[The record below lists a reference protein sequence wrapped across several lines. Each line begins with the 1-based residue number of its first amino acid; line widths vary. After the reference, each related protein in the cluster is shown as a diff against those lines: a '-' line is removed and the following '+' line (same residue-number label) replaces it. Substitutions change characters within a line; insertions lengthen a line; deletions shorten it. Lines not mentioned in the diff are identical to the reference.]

1 MAIMRYEPV
10 GLGQLQQQINRLFS
24 GADDS
29 ESSAATAGWVP
40 TVDINEYD
48 DRFQLFVDLPG
59 VDPDAVEI
67 TLDSGVLTISGERTS
82 PSADDGNGMVRR
94 REERGAGQFHRR
106 FILPDTVDAEKV
118 TARNGHGVLE
128 ISIPKQAKALPRR
141 IKVAA

>member
-24 GADDS
+24 GWDDT

-40 TVDINEYD
+40 TVDINEFD

-59 VDPDAVEI
+59 VDPDKVDI
-67 TLDSGVLTISGERTS
+67 TLDNGVLTISGERTA
-82 PSADDGNGMVRR
+82 PEENNGMVQRR
-94 REERGAGQFHRR
+94 VERGAGHFHRR
-106 FILPDTVDAEKV
+106 FILPDTVDADKV
-118 TARNGHGVLE
+118 AASNRHGVLE
-128 ISIPKQAKALPRR
+128 ISIPKQARALPRR

>member
-1 MAIMRYEPV
+1 MALMRYEPV
-10 GLGQLQQQINRLFS
+10 GLNQLQQQINRLFT
-24 GADDS
+24 GWDDTD
-29 ESSAATAGWVP
+29 SSAATAGWVP

-48 DRFQLFVDLPG
+48 DRFQLFVDIPG

-67 TLDSGVLTISGERTS
+67 TLDNGVLTISGERGARS
-82 PSADDGNGMVRR
+82 DRDGNAVQRR
-94 REERGAGQFHRR
+94 VERGAGQFHRR

-118 TARNGHGVLE
+118 AASNRHGVLE